1 MSELYDVIIIGGG
14 AGGMSAG
21 VYAARGKMKT
31 LIIEDKRN
39 TGGQAATTNEMEN
52 YPGILEATGPQLM
65 DMFREHCNK
74 FGVDFVRG
82 LVTNISIAE
91 DGFIK
96 TLTTNKGETY
106 QTKSIIVAT
115 GATPR
120 ILGIN
125 GESEFRGKGVSYCAT
140 CDADFYEELDVVVV
154 GSGNTAV
161 EESVFLTKFV
171 NKVTMIV
178 LHDQGILD
186 ADRTAQEQA
195 FANDKIEFVWN
206 SVVEEITGD
215 ELVSGV
221 KLKSLKTGEITE
233 IATDGVFM
241 FVGTVPKTDFIKEQ
255 VALTPQGY
263 VMTNEKQETNVPG
276 IFAVG
281 DVTDKFL
288 RQVVTAAGDGAVA
301 AVAADRYIEEEENW
315 RKSVS
320 EFGGTAMVAFWNP
333 LSKESLDVINQLEL
347 NCQDNPDQRVVTID
361 TYKSQNIASR
371 FSVSEVPVVIR
382 FDAGQEAKRV
392 DVKDITELETLY

>member
-14 AGGMSAG
+14 AGGLSAG

-31 LIIEDKRN
+31 LVIEDKRN
-39 TGGQAATTNEMEN
+39 TGGQAATTSEMEN

-65 DMFREHCNK
+65 DMFREHCDK
-74 FGVDFVRG
+74 FGVEFARG
-82 LVTNISIAE
+82 LVSGISIAE

-106 QTKSIIVAT
+106 LAKSIIVAT

-120 ILGIN
+120 ILGIT

-171 NKVTMIV
+171 NKVTMVV

-215 ELVSGV
+215 ELVNGV
-221 KLKSLKTGEITE
+221 KLKNLKTGEISE
-233 IATDGVFM
+233 LAADGVFM
-241 FVGTVPKTDFIKEQ
+241 FVGTVPKTDFVKELIE
-255 VALTPQGY
+255 LTPQGY
-263 VMTNEKQETNVPG
+263 VITNDKQETSVPG

-301 AVAADRYIEEEENW
+301 AVAADRYIEEEESW

-333 LSKESLDVINQLEL
+333 LSKESLEVINQLEL
-347 NCQDNPDQRVVTID
+347 KCKDHPEQRVVTID
-361 TYKSQNIASR
+361 TYKSQNIANR

>member
-14 AGGMSAG
+14 SGGMSAG

-31 LIIEDKRN
+31 LILEDKRN
-39 TGGQAATTNEMEN
+39 TGGQAATTSEMEN

-65 DMFREHCNK
+65 DMFRDHCSK
-74 FGVDFVRG
+74 FGVEFARG
-82 LVTNISIAE
+82 LVTDISIAE

-96 TLTTNKGETY
+96 TLKTNKGEEY
-106 QTKSIIVAT
+106 QTKSIIIAT

-120 ILGIN
+120 ILGIK
-125 GESEFRGKGVSYCAT
+125 GEAEFRGKGVSYCAT

-206 SVVEEITGD
+206 SVVEEICGD
-215 ELVSGV
+215 ELVNGV
-221 KLKSLKTGEITE
+221 KLKNLKTGEITE
-233 IATDGVFM
+233 MSTDGVFM
-241 FVGTVPKTDFIKEQ
+241 FVGTVPKTDFVKELIE
-255 VALTPQGY
+255 LTPQGY
-263 VMTNEKQETNVPG
+263 VITNEKQETSVPG
-276 IFAVG
+276 IFAAG

-301 AVAADRYIEEEENW
+301 AVAADRYIEEEESW
-315 RKSVS
+315 RKSVA
-320 EFGGTAMVAFWNP
+320 EFDGTAMVAFWNP
-333 LSKESLDVINQLEL
+333 LSKESLDVINELEVH
-347 NCQDNPDQRVVTID
+347 CKDQPDQRVVTID
-361 TYKSQNIASR
+361 TYKSQNIANR
-371 FSVSEVPVVIR
+371 FNVKEVPVVIR

-392 DVKDITELETLY
+392 NVKDIAELETLY

>member
-39 TGGQAATTNEMEN
+39 TGGQAATTSEMEN

-65 DMFREHCNK
+65 DMFREHCDK
-74 FGVDFVRG
+74 FGVQFARG
-82 LVTNISIAE
+82 LVTGISIAE

-120 ILGIN
+120 ILGIT

-215 ELVSGV
+215 ELVNGV
-221 KLKSLKTGEITE
+221 KLKNLKTGEISE
-233 IATDGVFM
+233 LATDGVFM
-241 FVGTVPKTDFIKEQ
+241 FVGTVPKTDFVKELIE
-255 VALTPQGY
+255 LTPQGY
-263 VMTNEKQETNVPG
+263 VITNDKQETSVPG

-301 AVAADRYIEEEENW
+301 AVAADRYIEEEESW

-347 NCQDNPDQRVVTID
+347 KCKDHPEQRVVTID
-361 TYKSQNIASR
+361 TYKSQNIANR

>member
-14 AGGMSAG
+14 SGGMSAG

-31 LIIEDKRN
+31 LILEDKRN
-39 TGGQAATTNEMEN
+39 TGGQAATTSEMEN

-65 DMFREHCNK
+65 DMFRDHCNK
-74 FGVDFVRG
+74 FGVEFARG
-82 LVTNISIAE
+82 LVTDISIAE
-91 DGFIK
+91 DGFVK
-96 TLTTNKGETY
+96 TLKTNKGEEF
-106 QTKSIIVAT
+106 QTKSIIIAT

-120 ILGIN
+120 ILGIK
-125 GESEFRGKGVSYCAT
+125 GEAEFRGKGVSYCAT

-206 SVVEEITGD
+206 SVVEEICGD
-215 ELVSGV
+215 ELVDGV
-221 KLKSLKTGEITE
+221 KLKNLKTGEITE
-233 IATDGVFM
+233 MSTDGVFM
-241 FVGTVPKTDFIKEQ
+241 FVGTVPKTDFVKELIE
-255 VALTPQGY
+255 LTPQGY
-263 VMTNEKQETNVPG
+263 VITNEKQETSVPG
-276 IFAVG
+276 IFAAG

-301 AVAADRYIEEEENW
+301 AVAADRYIEEEESW
-315 RKSVS
+315 RKSVA
-320 EFGGTAMVAFWNP
+320 EFDGTAMVAFWNP
-333 LSKESLDVINQLEL
+333 LSKESLDVINELEVH
-347 NCQDNPDQRVVTID
+347 CKDQPDQRVVTID
-361 TYKSQNIASR
+361 TYKSQNIANR
-371 FSVSEVPVVIR
+371 FNVKEVPVVIR

-392 DVKDITELETLY
+392 DVKDIAELETLY

>member
-39 TGGQAATTNEMEN
+39 TGGQAATTSEMEN

-82 LVTNISIAE
+82 LVTGISIAE

-96 TLTTNKGETY
+96 TLTTNKGEKY

-120 ILGIN
+120 ILGIK

-171 NKVTMIV
+171 NKVTMVV

-215 ELVSGV
+215 ELVNGV

-347 NCQDNPDQRVVTID
+347 NCKDNPDQRVVTID

>member
-39 TGGQAATTNEMEN
+39 TGGQAATTSEMEN
-52 YPGILEATGPQLM
+52 YPGIVEATGPQLM

-74 FGVDFVRG
+74 FGVEFARG
-82 LVTNISIAE
+82 LVSDITIAD

-96 TLTTNKGETY
+96 TLTTSKGETY

-120 ILGIN
+120 ILGIT

-206 SVVEEITGD
+206 SVVEEICGD
-215 ELVSGV
+215 ELVTGV
-221 KLKSLKTGEITE
+221 KLKHLKTGEISE
-233 IATDGVFM
+233 LSTDGVFM
-241 FVGTVPKTDFIKEQ
+241 FVGTVPKTDFIKGQ

-263 VMTNEKQETNVPG
+263 VITNEKQETNVPG

-333 LSKESLDVINQLEL
+333 LSKESLAVINQLE
-347 NCQDNPDQRVVTID
+347 QDCKDKPDQRVVTID
-361 TYKSQNIASR
+361 TYKSQNIANR

-392 DVKDITELETLY
+392 DVKDIAELDTLY

>member
-39 TGGQAATTNEMEN
+39 TGGQAATTSEMEN

-74 FGVDFVRG
+74 FGVEFVRG
-82 LVTNISIAE
+82 LVTGISIAE

-120 ILGIN
+120 ILGIT

-195 FANDKIEFVWN
+195 FANEKIEFVWN

-215 ELVSGV
+215 ELVNGV
-221 KLKSLKTGEITE
+221 KLKNLKTGGISEL
-233 IATDGVFM
+233 AADGVFM
-241 FVGTVPKTDFIKEQ
+241 FVGTVPKTDFVKELIE
-255 VALTPQGY
+255 LTPQGY
-263 VMTNEKQETNVPG
+263 VITNDKQETSVPG

-301 AVAADRYIEEEENW
+301 AVAADRYIEEEESW
-315 RKSVS
+315 CKSVS

-347 NCQDNPDQRVVTID
+347 KCKDHPEQRVVTID
-361 TYKSQNIASR
+361 TYKSQNIANR

>member
-14 AGGMSAG
+14 SGGMSAG

-31 LIIEDKRN
+31 LILEDKRN
-39 TGGQAATTNEMEN
+39 TGGQAATTSEMEN

-65 DMFREHCNK
+65 DMFRDHCNK
-74 FGVDFVRG
+74 FGVEFARG
-82 LVTNISIAE
+82 LVTDISIAE

-96 TLTTNKGETY
+96 TLKTNKGEEF
-106 QTKSIIVAT
+106 QTKSIIIAT

-120 ILGIN
+120 ILGIK
-125 GESEFRGKGVSYCAT
+125 GEAEFRGKGVSYCAT

-206 SVVEEITGD
+206 SVVEEICGD
-215 ELVSGV
+215 ELVDGV
-221 KLKSLKTGEITE
+221 KLKNLKTGEITE
-233 IATDGVFM
+233 MSTDGVFM
-241 FVGTVPKTDFIKEQ
+241 FVGTVPKTEFVKELIE
-255 VALTPQGY
+255 LTPQGY
-263 VMTNEKQETNVPG
+263 VITNEKQETSVPG
-276 IFAVG
+276 IFAAG

-301 AVAADRYIEEEENW
+301 AVAADRYIEEEESW
-315 RKSVS
+315 RKSVA
-320 EFGGTAMVAFWNP
+320 EFDGTAMVAFWNP
-333 LSKESLDVINQLEL
+333 LSKESLDVINELEVH
-347 NCQDNPDQRVVTID
+347 CQDQPDQRVVTID
-361 TYKSQNIASR
+361 TYKSQNIANR
-371 FSVSEVPVVIR
+371 FNVKEVPVVIR

-392 DVKDITELETLY
+392 DVKDIAELETLY

>member
-31 LIIEDKRN
+31 LILEDKRN
-39 TGGQAATTNEMEN
+39 TGGQAATTSEMEN
-52 YPGILEATGPQLM
+52 YPGIVEATGPQLM
-65 DMFREHCNK
+65 DMFREHCTK
-74 FGVDFVRG
+74 FGVEFARG
-82 LVTNISIAE
+82 LVSEITIAD

-96 TLTTNKGETY
+96 TLKTNKGEEY
-106 QTKSIIVAT
+106 QAKSIIVAT

-120 ILGIN
+120 ILGIT

-171 NKVTMIV
+171 NKVTMVV

-206 SVVEEITGD
+206 SVVEEICGD
-215 ELVSGV
+215 ELVNGV
-221 KLKSLKTGEITE
+221 KLKNLKTGEITE
-233 IATDGVFM
+233 LATDGVFM

-263 VMTNEKQETNVPG
+263 VLTNEKQETNVPG

-333 LSKESLDVINQLEL
+333 LSKESLEVINQLEL
-347 NCQDNPDQRVVTID
+347 NCKDNPDQRVVTID

>member
-14 AGGMSAG
+14 AGGLSAG

-31 LIIEDKRN
+31 LVIEDKRN
-39 TGGQAATTNEMEN
+39 TGGQAATTSEMEN

-65 DMFREHCNK
+65 DMFREHCDK
-74 FGVDFVRG
+74 FGVEFARG
-82 LVTNISIAE
+82 LVTGISIAE

-106 QTKSIIVAT
+106 LAKSIIVAT

-120 ILGIN
+120 ILGIT

-171 NKVTMIV
+171 NKVTMVV

-215 ELVSGV
+215 ELVNGV
-221 KLKSLKTGEITE
+221 KLKNLKTGEISE
-233 IATDGVFM
+233 LAADGVFM
-241 FVGTVPKTDFIKEQ
+241 FVGTVPKTDFVKELIE
-255 VALTPQGY
+255 LTPQGY
-263 VMTNEKQETNVPG
+263 VITNDKQETSVPG

-301 AVAADRYIEEEENW
+301 AVAADRYIEEEESW

-333 LSKESLDVINQLEL
+333 LSKESLEVINQLEL
-347 NCQDNPDQRVVTID
+347 KCKDHPEQRVVTID
-361 TYKSQNIASR
+361 TYKSQNIANR

>member
-31 LIIEDKRN
+31 LILEDKRN
-39 TGGQAATTNEMEN
+39 TGGQAATTSEMEN
-52 YPGILEATGPQLM
+52 YPGIVEATGPQLM

-74 FGVDFVRG
+74 FGVEFARG
-82 LVTNISIAE
+82 LVSEITIAD

-96 TLTTNKGETY
+96 TLKTNKGEEY
-106 QTKSIIVAT
+106 QAKSIIVAT

-120 ILGIN
+120 ILGIT

-171 NKVTMIV
+171 NKVTMVV

-206 SVVEEITGD
+206 SVVEEICGD
-215 ELVSGV
+215 ELVNGV
-221 KLKSLKTGEITE
+221 KLKNLKTGEITE
-233 IATDGVFM
+233 LATDGVFM

-263 VMTNEKQETNVPG
+263 VLTNEKQETNVPG

-333 LSKESLDVINQLEL
+333 LSKESLEVINQLEL
-347 NCQDNPDQRVVTID
+347 NCKDNPDQRVVTID

>member
-14 AGGMSAG
+14 AGGLSAG

-31 LIIEDKRN
+31 LVIEDKRN
-39 TGGQAATTNEMEN
+39 TGGQAATTSEMEN

-65 DMFREHCNK
+65 DMFREHCDK
-74 FGVDFVRG
+74 FGVEFARG
-82 LVTNISIAE
+82 LVTGISIAE

-106 QTKSIIVAT
+106 QAKSIIVAT

-120 ILGIN
+120 ILGIT

-171 NKVTMIV
+171 NKVTMVV

-215 ELVSGV
+215 ELVNGV
-221 KLKSLKTGEITE
+221 KLKNLKTGEISE
-233 IATDGVFM
+233 LATDGVFM
-241 FVGTVPKTDFIKEQ
+241 FVGTVPKTDFVKELIE
-255 VALTPQGY
+255 LTPQGY
-263 VMTNEKQETNVPG
+263 VITNDKQETSVPG

-301 AVAADRYIEEEENW
+301 AVAADRYIEEEESW

-333 LSKESLDVINQLEL
+333 LSKESLEVINQLEL
-347 NCQDNPDQRVVTID
+347 KCKDHPEQRVVTID
-361 TYKSQNIASR
+361 TYKSQNIANR

>member
-14 AGGMSAG
+14 SGGMSAG

-39 TGGQAATTNEMEN
+39 TGGQAATTSEMEN

-65 DMFREHCNK
+65 DMFRDHCNK
-74 FGVDFVRG
+74 FGVEFARG
-82 LVTNISIAE
+82 LITDISIAE

-96 TLTTNKGETY
+96 TLKTSKGEEF

-120 ILGIN
+120 ILGIK

-178 LHDQGILD
+178 LHEQGILD

-206 SVVEEITGD
+206 SVVEEICGD
-215 ELVSGV
+215 ELVNGV
-221 KLKSLKTGEITE
+221 KLKNLKTGEISELT
-233 IATDGVFM
+233 TDGVFM
-241 FVGTVPKTDFIKEQ
+241 FVGTVPKTDFVKDLIE
-255 VALTPQGY
+255 LTPQGY
-263 VMTNEKQETNVPG
+263 VITNEKQETSVPG
-276 IFAVG
+276 IFAAG

-315 RKSVS
+315 RKSVA

-333 LSKESLDVINQLEL
+333 LSKESLDVINELEGH
-347 NCQDNPDQRVVTID
+347 CKEHPEQRVVTID
-361 TYKSQNIASR
+361 TYKSQNIANR
-371 FSVSEVPVVIR
+371 FNVKEVPVVIR

-392 DVKDITELETLY
+392 DVKDIAELETLY